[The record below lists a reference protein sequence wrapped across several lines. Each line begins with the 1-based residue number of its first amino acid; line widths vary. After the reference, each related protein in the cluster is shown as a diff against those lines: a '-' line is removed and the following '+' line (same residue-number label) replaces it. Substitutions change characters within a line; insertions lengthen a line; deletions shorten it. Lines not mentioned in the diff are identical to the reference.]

1 VLTREDIAMKA
12 VDTPLPAPAAR
23 IRIRRLTMLER
34 AALALLIIGGLNW
47 ALVGLFE
54 FNLVSALFGPMSP
67 LSRVVYVAVGVAAIY
82 AIYLIT
88 RLKTR
93 L

>member
-1 VLTREDIAMKA
+1 VNIAMNA
-12 VDTPLPAPAAR
+12 ADTPLAPPAAR

-34 AALALLIIGGLNW
+34 TVLVLLIIGGLNW

-54 FNLVSALFGPMSP
+54 LNLVSALFGPMSP
-67 LSRVVYVAVGVAAIY
+67 LSRIIYVLVGVAAIY
-82 AIYLIT
+82 AIPLIT

-93 L
+93 F